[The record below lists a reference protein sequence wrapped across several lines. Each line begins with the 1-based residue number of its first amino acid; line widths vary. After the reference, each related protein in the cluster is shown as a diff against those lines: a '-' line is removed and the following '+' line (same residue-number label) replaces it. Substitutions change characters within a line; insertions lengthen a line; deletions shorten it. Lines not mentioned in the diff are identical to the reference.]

1 MKTITLTAM
10 ALCLAVSDYA
20 QSAPQIL
27 VSTDFVSAIQP
38 ATSQGYL
45 YQKEVPNADYKVNL
59 YKKMGSNF
67 IFTTAL
73 ISNKNYLKLSSD
85 VLAEKNM

>member
-10 ALCLAVSDYA
+10 ALCLAVSEYA

-45 YQKEVPNADYKVNL
+45 Y
-59 YKKMGSNF
+59 
-67 IFTTAL
+67 
-73 ISNKNYLKLSSD
+73 
-85 VLAEKNM
+85 